1 MRFDALVCDLDGV
14 VYRGS
19 EPIPGAADA
28 INALKREGVR
38 VVFSTNNSRPTVA
51 QYVARLAGF
60 GIETG
65 PDDIVTSAVVT
76 AEVLAERSPAG
87 RRALVIGGGGGVEE
101 ALTSIGVTIDSG
113 DSGGVDLVVVGWD
126 PGFDYEAMKRAA
138 FAVRAGAEFIAT
150 NADAA
155 FPAPDGLWPG
165 AGAILASIEVAS
177 GRKAE
182 VMGKPHAPMM
192 DAVARRVGG
201 AERVA
206 VVGDRSETDLAGGRA
221 RGWTTILVTSGVT
234 TPDRA
239 GEVDP
244 QPDLI
249 LGSLPDLVQRLQL
262 GSQRGR

>member
-1 MRFDALVCDLDGV
+1 MRLDALVCDLDGV

-19 EPIPGAADA
+19 QPIPGAADA
-28 INALKREGVR
+28 VNALRREGVR

-65 PDDIVTSAVVT
+65 LDDIVTSAVVT

-87 RRALVIGGGGGVEE
+87 RRALVIGGDGVEE
-101 ALTSIGVTIDSG
+101 ALASIGVTIDSG
-113 DSGGVDLVVVGWD
+113 DSGDVDLVVVGWD
-126 PGFDYEAMKRAA
+126 PGFDYQGMKRAA

-155 FPAPDGLWPG
+155 FPVPDGLWPG

-192 DAVARRVGG
+192 DAVARRVAG

-206 VVGDRSETDLAGGRA
+206 VVGDRPETDLAGGKA

-234 TPDRA
+234 HPDRA